1 MFRPS
6 RSPKRAARRRESGLA
21 LVLSMFALT
30 AILLAATSA
39 TLVGHAG
46 IRATRNYREAS
57 QVHFVAESAIAHAMQ
72 VVNGPGVIN
81 FQNDVVTQW
90 VTLFGIAPRAFGPA
104 AGYSYTVSSFTD
116 PANVINSGRFVATA
130 TGPEGASNVVVARVN
145 RTNIP
150 ATAPGSLYL
159 SQDGSTN
166 ATFNGESFRID
177 GNDHN
182 LTGGLAIPNN
192 PIPGIS
198 TRNATN
204 TAEAMGSLSTTQR
217 DNVTGL
223 GFIAGPP
230 AVPSIMTSPAAPT
243 VAQLDQIAADLLAR
257 AGVVNITDTQIAGLA
272 TFGTSLLPQIS
283 YFSDP
288 GGITIKGTGN
298 AAGAG
303 IMIVEGDL
311 TIQGHLDFIGLVIV
325 RGRTRVGGTGLTTDT
340 GNATLYGSLWTN
352 DVNLSVGGSAVIN
365 YSSQG
370 LALANLVSGGSALPT
385 PVQLTSLIDC
395 AQAAAGAAGCP

>member
-1 MFRPS
+1 MSRPF
-6 RSPKRAARRRESGLA
+6 RSPKRAARRRQSGLA

-72 VVNGPGVIN
+72 AVNGPGVVN

-90 VTLFGIAPRAFGPA
+90 ATLFGIASRTFGPSS
-104 AGYSYTVSSFTD
+104 GYSYTVSSSSD
-116 PANVINSGRFVATA
+116 PANVVNSGSFVATA
-130 TGPEGASNVVVARVN
+130 TGPEGARNVVVGRVN

-150 ATAPGSLYL
+150 STAPGALYL
-159 SQDGSTN
+159 SQDGNTN
-166 ATFNGESFRID
+166 ATFNGDSFRID

-182 LTGGLAIPNN
+182 LTGGLASPNN

-198 TRNATN
+198 TRNAAN
-204 TAEAMGSLSTTQR
+204 TAEASSSLSAGQR
-217 DNVTGL
+217 DNVVGL

-243 VAQLDQIAADLLAR
+243 VAQLDQIATDLLAR
-257 AGVVNITDTQIAGLA
+257 PGVVTIGDTQITGLT
-272 TFGTSLLPQIS
+272 TFGTSLLPQIT
-283 YFSDP
+283 YFNNSS
-288 GGITIKGTGN
+288 GVTIKGAGS
-298 AAGAG
+298 ASGAG

-311 TIQGHLDFIGLVIV
+311 TIQGHLDFTGLVIV
-325 RGRTRVGGTGLTTDT
+325 RGRTRVGGTTEET
-340 GNATLYGSLWTN
+340 GNATLYGALWTN
-352 DVNLSVGGSAVIN
+352 DVNLTVGGSAVIN

-370 LALANLVSGGSALPT
+370 LALANQVSGGSALPT

-395 AQAAAGAAGCP
+395 SQAAAGAAGCP